1 MKIKWILQATLLL
14 TCYLLLDQ
22 FCHKQTGGFTVLGI
36 LSDRPYNPAW
46 QIENE
51 SEEERAET
59 KRALNQKYSYFGRG
73 GQSYIFFS
81 EDGRYVLK
89 VFKQCKFQVPLWIR
103 MTHIPFVTSRF
114 YERKAERRK
123 DKLER
128 DFISYKIAF
137 DELKEETALLSVH
150 LNKTSDLKQKIHLV
164 DPLQISHYIDADS
177 LDFVIQRRADLV
189 HTRIDTLMREGKIEE
204 AKNAVSR
211 ILQLIV
217 TRCKK
222 GFQDR
227 DPNIRTNCG
236 FAGECPIKID
246 VGRFIRNESM
256 KRPDV
261 QRQELMRISKPFGVW
276 LSENHPALTPHFQA
290 EIERLSHDDL

>member
-1 MKIKWILQATLLL
+1 MKIKWLLQALLL
-14 TCYLLLDQ
+14 LASYFLLDH

-36 LSDRPYNPAW
+36 SSDRPYNPAW
-46 QIENE
+46 KIENE
-51 SEEERAET
+51 SQEERAET
-59 KRALNQKYSYFGRG
+59 RIALQQKYSYFGRG

-81 EDGRYVLK
+81 EDNKYAIK

-103 MTHIPFVTSRF
+103 MTHIPWLLDRF
-114 YERKAERRK
+114 YEKKAYRRK

-137 DELKEETALLSVH
+137 DELKDETALLCVH
-150 LNKTSDLKQKIHLV
+150 LNKTDDLKQKIHFV
-164 DPLQISHYIDADS
+164 DRLQISHFVDADS

-189 HTRIDTLMREGKIEE
+189 HARIADLMREGKIEE

-217 TRCKK
+217 TRCEK

-236 FAGECPIKID
+236 FAGEHPIKID
-246 VGRFIRNESM
+246 VGRFIKNETM

-261 QRQELMRISKPFGVW
+261 KKQELFRIAKPFGVW
-276 LSENHPALTPHFQA
+276 LLENYPALSEHFQA
-290 EIERLSHDDL
+290 EIDRLSEDV